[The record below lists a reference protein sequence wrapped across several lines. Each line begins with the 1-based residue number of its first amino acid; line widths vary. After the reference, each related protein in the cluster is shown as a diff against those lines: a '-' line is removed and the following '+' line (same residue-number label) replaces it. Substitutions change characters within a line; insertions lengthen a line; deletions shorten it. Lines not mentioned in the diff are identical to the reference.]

1 MHKKLAQSPI
11 LPLSSSE
18 VKEKAKVYLG
28 KLKDTNPEKL
38 KEYRHTAYLNRK
50 AKLQEQKNK
59 EDKNFI
65 PTMGKGLRKLIHR
78 KYDTIT
84 VNECR
89 TVVIVCQL

>member
-1 MHKKLAQSPI
+1 MSETELDILRKENETLKQQNKELQERLSAYTNSDSHKRYYESH
-11 LPLSSSE
+11 SSE

-59 EDKNFI
+59 E
-65 PTMGKGLRKLIHR
+65 G
-78 KYDTIT
+78 
-84 VNECR
+84 NEK
-89 TVVIVCQL
+89 

>member
-1 MHKKLAQSPI
+1 MSETEVELLRKENEALKQQNKELQERLSAYTNSDSHKRYYESH
-11 LPLSSSE
+11 SSE

-59 EDKNFI
+59 EE
-65 PTMGKGLRKLIHR
+65 
-78 KYDTIT
+78 
-84 VNECR
+84 NEK
-89 TVVIVCQL
+89 

>member
-1 MHKKLAQSPI
+1 MSETELEFLRKENEALKQQNKELQERLSAYTNSDSHKRYYESH
-11 LPLSSSE
+11 STE

-59 EDKNFI
+59 EE
-65 PTMGKGLRKLIHR
+65 
-78 KYDTIT
+78 
-84 VNECR
+84 NEK
-89 TVVIVCQL
+89 

>member
-1 MHKKLAQSPI
+1 MSETEVELLRKENETLKQQNKELQERLSAYTNSDSHKRYYESH
-11 LPLSSSE
+11 SSE

-59 EDKNFI
+59 EE
-65 PTMGKGLRKLIHR
+65 
-78 KYDTIT
+78 
-84 VNECR
+84 NEK
-89 TVVIVCQL
+89 

>member
-1 MHKKLAQSPI
+1 MSETEVELLRKENEALKQQNKELQERLSAYTNSDSHKRYYESH
-11 LPLSSSE
+11 SSE

-59 EDKNFI
+59 E
-65 PTMGKGLRKLIHR
+65 G
-78 KYDTIT
+78 
-84 VNECR
+84 NEK
-89 TVVIVCQL
+89 